1 MSKQKPDIKYRL
13 PHIIM
18 IFNRV
23 IFLGD
28 FFGLFIYCIWHHFI
42 YRLSDS
48 TVLEDVGME
57 PRTIVT

>member
-28 FFGLFIYCIWHHFI
+28 FFGLFIYCIRHHFI
-42 YRLSDS
+42 CRLSDVS
-48 TVLEDVGME
+48 EDVGME